1 MQHVG
6 DEFAVWR
13 VLLKPSTRPA
23 PRAGVVLASVLGV
36 PLKEAQDT
44 LTLIPFHIP
53 INFSKDEAIDL
64 AERLRAV
71 GLVVEPEPVTNPPT
85 ITCATHSKLSNDGQC
100 KDCRQWICV
109 VDRAA
114 AMGASLCPDCY
125 RTFYIRRVWRH
136 GRTAV
141 LLAVLV
147 GVLVWAWKD
156 RQRLEDRR
164 EWRVPLKV
172 GVFVIQDGDVDSAAI
187 AALPGRA
194 DEMMNILETE
204 YRRYDGKISPFELRV
219 LGPIPLPDV
228 LPKLESDDFLER
240 VEFTFQMWR
249 FRRSVSRSLGEPTDD
264 IDVSIL
270 LVTRPAR
277 GNQPR
282 IFEGIAAKDGDFGVV
297 QIELSQD
304 NVDLAVITAVHEML
318 HTLGARDK
326 YDPSTGEA
334 EFPAGYYDSR
344 IRYPQR
350 YMEIMAHDIPLADGK
365 SRLPS
370 LVGEVRVGNST
381 AREIGWI
388 R

>member
-13 VLLKPSTRPA
+13 VLLKPSTRPG
-23 PRAGVVLASVLGV
+23 PRAGLVLASVLGV

-44 LTLIPFHIP
+44 LKLAPFHIP
-53 INFSKDEAIDL
+53 INLSKDESLAL

-85 ITCATHSKLSNDGQC
+85 ITCATHSNLSNDGQC

-125 RTFYIRRVWRH
+125 RTFLTRRVWRY

-141 LLAVLV
+141 LFAVLV
-147 GVLVWAWKD
+147 GVLVWAWED
-156 RQRLEDRR
+156 RQRREDRR

-172 GVFVIQDGDVDSAAI
+172 GVLVIQDGDVDSAAI
-187 AALPGRA
+187 AGLSGRA
-194 DEMMNILETE
+194 DEMMDILEVE
-204 YRRYDGKISPFELRV
+204 YRRYDGKISPFELRI
-219 LGPIPLPDV
+219 LGPIPLPEA
-228 LPKLESDDFLER
+228 LPTLESDDFLAR
-240 VEFTFQMWR
+240 VEFTFQMWL
-249 FRRSVSRSLGEPTDD
+249 FRRSVAKSLGQPIDD
-264 IDVSIL
+264 IDVSL
-270 LVTRPAR
+270 LMVARPAR

-282 IFEGIAAKDGDFGVV
+282 IFEGIAARDGDFGVV
-297 QIELSQD
+297 QIELGED
-304 NVDLAVITAVHEML
+304 TVDLAVITAVHEML

-326 YDPSTGEA
+326 YDLSTGEA
-334 EFPAGYYDSR
+334 EYPAGYYDSR
-344 IRYPQR
+344 TRYPQR
-350 YMEIMAHDIPLADGK
+350 YMEIMAHDIPLAEGK